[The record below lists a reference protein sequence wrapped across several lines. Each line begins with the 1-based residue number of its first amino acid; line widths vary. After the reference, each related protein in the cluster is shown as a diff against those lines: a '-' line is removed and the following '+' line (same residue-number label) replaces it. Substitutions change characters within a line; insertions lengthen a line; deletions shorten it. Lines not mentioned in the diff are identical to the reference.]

1 MTVEI
6 ICIALVAAC
15 WGGYPLVAR
24 SSGYG
29 GPLGTLLLALAGL
42 LPITL
47 AVLHQGGHPGGV
59 ERPPAGALVKL
70 AIAGVLM
77 GSGLLAFNRLANSR
91 LDASISI
98 PIVDTAMLIVTTLG
112 AIYFFQEA
120 VTARKLVGLALLVA
134 GIAVLRPA

>member
-1 MTVEI
+1 MTLEI
-6 ICIALVAAC
+6 VCIALVAIC

-29 GPLGTLLLALAGL
+29 GALGALVLTLAGL

-47 AVLHQGGHPGGV
+47 AVLWQGGV
-59 ERPPAGALVKL
+59 ERPSPGALAKL
-70 AIAGVLM
+70 GIAGLLM
-77 GSGLLAFNRLANSR
+77 GSGLVAFNRLVNSR
-91 LDASISI
+91 LEASISV

-120 VTARKLVGLALLVA
+120 VTARKLLGLALLVA
-134 GIAVLRPA
+134 GIAALRPT

>member
-1 MTVEI
+1 MTLELV
-6 ICIALVAAC
+6 CIALVAVC

-24 SSGYG
+24 ASGYG
-29 GPLGTLLLALAGL
+29 GPLGTLVLALAGL

-47 AVLHQGGHPGGV
+47 AVLWQRGA
-59 ERPPAGALVKL
+59 ERPSSAAILEL
-70 AIAGVLM
+70 AIAGLLM
-77 GSGLLAFNRLANSR
+77 GIGLLAFNRLANSR

-112 AIYFFQEA
+112 AIWFFQEA
-120 VTARKLVGLALLVA
+120 VTARKLIGLALMLA

>member
-1 MTVEI
+1 MTLEI
-6 ICIALVAAC
+6 VCIALVAAC

-24 SSGYG
+24 ASGYG
-29 GPLGTLLLALAGL
+29 GPLGTLVLALAGL

-47 AVLHQGGHPGGV
+47 AVLWQGGV
-59 ERPPAGALVKL
+59 ERPSAAAIGKL
-70 AIAGVLM
+70 AVAGLLM
-77 GSGLLAFNRLANSR
+77 GGGLLAFNKLANSR

-120 VTARKLVGLALLVA
+120 VTARKLAGLALLVA
-134 GIAVLRPA
+134 GILALRPV

>member
-1 MTVEI
+1 MTLEI
-6 ICIALVAAC
+6 VCIAIVAAC

-24 SSGYG
+24 WSGYG
-29 GPLGTLLLALAGL
+29 GPLGTLVLSLAGL
-42 LPITL
+42 LPIAL
-47 AVLHQGGHPGGV
+47 AVLWQGGV
-59 ERPPAGALVKL
+59 ARPSPAALAKL
-70 AIAGVLM
+70 AVAGVLM
-77 GSGLLAFNRLANSR
+77 GCGLLAFNRLANSR

-134 GIAVLRPA
+134 GIVALRPV

>member
-1 MTVEI
+1 MTLEI
-6 ICIALVAAC
+6 VCIALVAAC

-29 GPLGTLLLALAGL
+29 GALGTLALSLAAL

-47 AVLHQGGHPGGV
+47 AVLWQGDV
-59 ERPPAGALVKL
+59 ERPSPAALVKL
-70 AIAGVLM
+70 GIAGLLM
-77 GSGLLAFNRLANSR
+77 GAGLLAFNRLANSR

-112 AIYFFQEA
+112 AIWFFQEA
-120 VTARKLVGLALLVA
+120 VTARKLVGLALLMA
-134 GIAVLRPA
+134 GIGVLRPA

>member
-6 ICIALVAAC
+6 VCIALVAAC

-24 SSGYG
+24 ASGYG
-29 GPLGTLLLALAGL
+29 GPLGTLVLSLAGMV
-42 LPITL
+42 PITL
-47 AVLHQGGHPGGV
+47 AVLWQGGA
-59 ERPPAGALVKL
+59 ERPPSAALAKL

-77 GSGLLAFNRLANSR
+77 GGGLLAFNKLANSR

-134 GIAVLRPA
+134 GIVALRPV

>member
-1 MTVEI
+1 MTLEI
-6 ICIALVAAC
+6 VCIALVAVC

-24 SSGYG
+24 ASGYG
-29 GPLGTLLLALAGL
+29 GPLGTLVLALAGL

-47 AVLHQGGHPGGV
+47 AVLWQRGA
-59 ERPPAGALVKL
+59 ERPAPDAIVRLG
-70 AIAGVLM
+70 IAGLLM
-77 GSGLLAFNRLANSR
+77 GVGLLAFNRLANSK

-112 AIYFFQEA
+112 AIWFFQEA
-120 VTARKLVGLALLVA
+120 VTARKLAGIALLLA

>member
-24 SSGYG
+24 ASGYG
-29 GPLGTLLLALAGL
+29 GPLGTLVLSLAGL
-42 LPITL
+42 VPILL
-47 AVLHQGGHPGGV
+47 AVLWQGGV
-59 ERPPAGALVKL
+59 ARPPPPALAKL
-70 AIAGVLM
+70 AVAGVLM
-77 GSGLLAFNRLANSR
+77 GCGLLAFNRLANSR

-134 GIAVLRPA
+134 GIVALRPV